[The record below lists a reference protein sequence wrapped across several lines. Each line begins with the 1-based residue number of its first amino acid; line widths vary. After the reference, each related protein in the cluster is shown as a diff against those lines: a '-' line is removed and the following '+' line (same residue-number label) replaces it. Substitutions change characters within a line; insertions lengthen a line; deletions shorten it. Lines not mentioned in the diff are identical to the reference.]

1 MITMANSTRIGIVD
15 DDPAHREHLR
25 ELLESDGRFARI
37 ATWESAEAC
46 LADPERH
53 ELNAILIDIGLPGVC
68 GVSLC
73 EELCNARPDLSVLM
87 LTSYGDSDTIFRAI
101 RAGAIGYI
109 LKSEPENIP
118 MALVQAL
125 NGGSPMSPSVA
136 LRVIRYFQR
145 PKLPTNGDDAN
156 PEAVALSMRELD
168 ILRMIAAGATNPKIA
183 NVLHLSVNTIKY
195 HVKNIYAKLHVH
207 NRAALM
213 QTAVRRGIV

>member
-1 MITMANSTRIGIVD
+1 MIAMVNSTCIGIVD
-15 DDPAHREHLR
+15 DDPDHRESLR
-25 ELLESDGRFARI
+25 ELLESDERFARI
-37 ATWESAEAC
+37 VTWESAEAC

-53 ELNAILIDIGLPGVC
+53 ELNAILIDIGLPGIC
-68 GVSLC
+68 GVTLC
-73 EELCNARPDLSVLM
+73 EELSNARPELSILM

-101 RAGAIGYI
+101 RAGAIGYM

-118 MALVQAL
+118 AALMQAIG
-125 NGGSPMSPSVA
+125 GGSPMSPSVA

-145 PKLPTNGDDAN
+145 PKLATAEDDADHG
-156 PEAVALSMRELD
+156 AVALSMRELD